1 MSDLPHTVRPLED
14 YREYLGLLARLQLG
28 ARLQAK
34 FDASDI
40 VQQAILQAH
49 TARDQFRGTSE
60 AEWLGW
66 LRTILAN
73 ALASS
78 ARKFSAEARDLG
90 RERSL
95 EVALDL
101 SSSRLACLLSADQ
114 TSPSER
120 AVRAE
125 EILGLA
131 HAMAALPE
139 DQRQVIELHH
149 LKGLPVAEVAEIL
162 GKSRPSVAGLL
173 FRALKALRNH
183 LGDSQESQA

>member
-1 MSDLPHTVRPLED
+1 MSDSPQTARPLED
-14 YREYLGLLARLQLG
+14 YREYLSLLARLQLG
-28 ARLQAK
+28 ARLRSK
-34 FDASDI
+34 LDASDV

-49 TARDQFRGTSE
+49 TARDQFRGATE

-66 LRTILAN
+66 LRAILAN

-78 ARKFSAEARDLG
+78 ARRFTAEARDLG

-95 EVALDL
+95 EVALDQ
-101 SSSRLACLLSADQ
+101 SASRLACLLSADQ
-114 TSPSER
+114 TSPSAG

-131 HAMAALPE
+131 QAMAALPE
-139 DQRQVIELHH
+139 DQRSVVELHH

-162 GKSRPSVAGLL
+162 GKSRPAPERPDPHPAS
-173 FRALKALRNH
+173 K
-183 LGDSQESQA
+183 

>member
-1 MSDLPHTVRPLED
+1 MTNSPNEIRTLED

-28 ARLQAK
+28 PRLK
-34 FDASDI
+34 TKLDASDI

-49 TARDQFRGTSE
+49 AARDQFRGSSE

-73 ALASS
+73 ALASA
-78 ARKFSAEARDLG
+78 ARRFSAEARDLG

-95 EVALDL
+95 EAALEM
-101 SSSRLACLLSADQ
+101 SSSRLACLLSAHQ
-114 TSPSER
+114 SSPSER

-131 HAMAALPE
+131 HAMAQLPE
-139 DQRQVIELHH
+139 DQRRVVELHH
-149 LKGLPVAEVAEIL
+149 LKGLPIADVADQL
-162 GKSRPSVAGLL
+162 GKTRPSVAGLL
-173 FRALKALRNH
+173 FRALKALREQ
-183 LGDSQESQA
+183 LGETGGSLS